1 MRNEIIELRLSL
13 IFAASFTC
21 FHFILIKFY
30 FFSMVLSNKLQNLLY
45 HLILKKISFL
55 MMPH

>member
-30 FFSMVLSNKLQNLLY
+30 FFFNGSVEQITKP
-45 HLILKKISFL
+45 IISFNS
-55 MMPH
+55 